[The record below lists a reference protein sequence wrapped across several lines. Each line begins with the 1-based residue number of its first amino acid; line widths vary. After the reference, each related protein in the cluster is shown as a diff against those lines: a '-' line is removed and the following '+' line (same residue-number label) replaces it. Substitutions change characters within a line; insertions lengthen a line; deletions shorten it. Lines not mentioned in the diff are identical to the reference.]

1 MKGNVRFRPLKVSD
15 FYEIELQPR
24 HAASQPVFRANPLVL
39 HALTESPFSFA
50 MEVDGKAVAALGP
63 NENREIWAY
72 LGHDL
77 RRNMVRLVRYTRA
90 MLDAYGQCW
99 ARVDRTNRDGERFM
113 LLLGLRKVKMAEE
126 GVMDSWIYDAR

>member
-24 HAASQPVFRANPLVL
+24 HAEAQPVFRANPLVL
-39 HALTESPFSFA
+39 HSLTESPFSFA

-63 NENREIWAY
+63 NQYREIWAY
-72 LGHDL
+72 LGRDL
-77 RRNMVRLVRYTRA
+77 KRHMVRLVRYTRA
-90 MLDAYGQCW
+90 MLDAYGRCW

-126 GVMDSWIYDAR
+126 GVMDVWLYDAD